1 MVSYFI
7 LFLSIAVCSSQRG
20 DILLLIICFF
30 PSIQNHPPSI
40 GQQHSHEAIRKA
52 FRVWEKVT
60 PLRFQQILYH
70 DIRNGSEGPD
80 IILLF
85 ASGYHG
91 DTSLFDGEGGS
102 LAHAFFPG
110 PGIGGDTHFDIDEPW
125 TLNQREG
132 AGATE

>member
-1 MVSYFI
+1 MFHSERWHFINSY
-7 LFLSIAVCSSQRG
+7 
-20 DILLLIICFF
+20 F
-30 PSIQNHPPSI
+30 PSIENHPPSVS
-40 GQQHSHEAIRKA
+40 QQQTHEAIRNA
-52 FRVWEKVT
+52 FRVWEKVI
-60 PLRFQQILYH
+60 PLRFKQIPYH
-70 DIRNGSEGPD
+70 DIKNINEGLD

-110 PGIGGDTHFDIDEPW
+110 PGIGGDTHFDKDEPW

-132 AGATE
+132 TGATESTSQKLVFQKILIL